1 MTNMAIYQNL
11 ETCSFCLPIVDCPME
26 GSEATLVNCV
36 DVRPEVDEAGDG
48 GEGAGLLLVEG
59 LDSQMD
65 RSHALSV
72 SQILERP
79 STKQEDD
86 RLALEPAQRG
96 MLKERKNATI
106 LPSSLQTV

>member
-1 MTNMAIYQNL
+1 
-11 ETCSFCLPIVDCPME
+11 ME